1 MPISNVPPRS
11 AEARRGQA
19 LSRAPRRQ
27 RGVALI
33 LVLMVVVTAAAFV
46 MLSALNNRA
55 SRETAQ
61 RLVTAEA
68 LGQARRALLGY
79 AVGYADGVHTSD
91 KGPGR
96 LPCPDLAG
104 GSDQGV
110 AESVGDCRAAASR
123 ETGLLP
129 FRTLGLTALVDGS
142 GAPLWYAV
150 AENFR
155 SMTTA
160 AVNDNTPGNLR
171 VDDRRDI
178 AAVII
183 APGAP
188 LAGQGRG
195 SASTYTPAAWLEGE
209 NASAGDNRFTRLMD
223 AANNDT
229 VMVITRG
236 ELMAEVAKVVNRE
249 VQLALTNYYN
259 DPDGDDDASGADPQC
274 ASADPECDDALPWL
288 APRTSGLNT
297 GVVGEGRT
305 SLARLPIALLNKD
318 FDASFTAL
326 WSLDGTGT
334 VQFTGAE
341 PPAENCV
348 RHNFCTQMINDK
360 PVSGAPTPTPVFF
373 PAPLL
378 GTAAAPW
385 GQGSCVLSRPK
396 SLAYALVM
404 KCNTQYSYSVPGRA
418 LRREWQLE
426 LRGNTRLVA
435 PTAGARRSIEVRA
448 LGNWPAGTVGRITV
462 SDFEG
467 STLLGQTLLEFSGFV
482 GGNTFV
488 LVNVPFDLE
497 LWTSTSIIDRHLSP
511 GALPQWLQTDEWLD
525 SVLLRYAPSEAP
537 GYSGASCAAA
547 GTCLRLQL
555 THAGETASSTVNT
568 LRGVV
573 ITAGPSLPAVAS
585 PASPAQVRPSIDLK
599 DFLEGLNRIDGNTYE
614 RRDASSTF
622 NDEILPLLP

>member
-1 MPISNVPPRS
+1 MPISNGPPRRR
-11 AEARRGQA
+11 EARRA
-19 LSRAPRRQ
+19 RARRRAPRRQ
-27 RGVALI
+27 HGVALI
-33 LVLMVVVTAAAFV
+33 LVLMVVVTASAFV

-79 AVGYADGVHTSD
+79 AVGYADGVHTID

-96 LPCPDLAG
+96 LPCPDVAG

-110 AESVGDCRAAASR
+110 AESIGDCRVSADR

-155 SMTTA
+155 SMTTSA
-160 AVNDNTPGNLR
+160 INDNTVGNLR
-171 VDDRRDI
+171 VDDLSDV

-188 LAGQGRG
+188 LVGQGRG
-195 SASTYTPAAWLEGE
+195 SASAYTPAAWLEGE

-249 VQLALTNYYN
+249 VQLALGNYYT

-274 ASADPECDDALPWL
+274 ASADPECDNAMPWL
-288 APRTSGLNT
+288 APRTSGLDI

-305 SLARLPIALLNKD
+305 ALARLPIAQLNKS

-334 VQFTGAE
+334 VQFTGTA

-360 PVSGAPTPTPVFF
+360 PVSGTPTPTPVFF

-396 SLAYALVM
+396 ALAYTLVM
-404 KCNTQYSYSVPGRA
+404 NCHTQYSYSVPGRA

-426 LRGNTRLVA
+426 IRGNTRLVP

-448 LGNWPAGTVGRITV
+448 LGLWPVGTVGRITV

-467 STLLGQTLLEFSGFV
+467 STLLGTAMLEFSAFV

-488 LVNVPFDLE
+488 LLNVPFDLE
-497 LWTSTSIIDRHLSP
+497 LWTSTATIDRHLSP
-511 GALPQWLQTDEWLD
+511 GALPQWLHADQWLD
-525 SVLLRYAPSEAP
+525 SVLLRYATSEAP
-537 GYSGASCAAA
+537 GYSGATCTVA
-547 GTCLRLQL
+547 GTCLRMQL
-555 THAGETASSTVNT
+555 TRSGETVSTTDNT

-573 ITAGPSLPAVAS
+573 LTAGPPLSAVVS
-585 PASPAQVRPSIDLK
+585 PATPAQVRPSLDLK
-599 DFLEGLNRIDGNTYE
+599 DFLEGLNKIDGNTYE